1 MLQVNRIIKN
11 IKIWV
16 LVGKKTVVTT
26 ASRDQAIAKWKNILV
41 AGNQRSI
48 LV

>member
-16 LVGKKTVVTT
+16 LVGKKTVVAT
-26 ASRDQAIAKWKNILV
+26 ASRDPTIAKWKNILV
-41 AGNQRSI
+41 AGNQR
-48 LV
+48 